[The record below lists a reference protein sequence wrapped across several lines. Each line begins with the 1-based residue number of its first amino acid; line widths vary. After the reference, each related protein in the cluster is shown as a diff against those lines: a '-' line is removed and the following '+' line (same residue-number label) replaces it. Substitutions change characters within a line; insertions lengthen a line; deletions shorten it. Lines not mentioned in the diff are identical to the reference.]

1 MTDSASA
8 SPQPAQAYPPIPP
21 DERGPILVTGATG
34 QQGGAVARHLLA
46 AGFPVRALTRDPDKP
61 AAQAL
66 AARGATLV
74 RGDLTDR
81 ASVDRAVAGAAGVF
95 SVQNYYEAGGPEGE
109 VRQGAAL
116 ADAAKA
122 AGVRHLVYSSV
133 GSADRQTGIPHFES
147 KARIEEHV
155 RGLGVSY
162 TILRPVFFMDNWE
175 RSRDAIRG
183 GVLAQPLD
191 PEKPLQQVAVDDI
204 GAFAALA
211 FADPAAWGGRAVD
224 LAGDELTMPRAAEV
238 FARAL
243 GRPVRYERIPLD
255 RFRQAAGAE
264 TAALFAWFDDV
275 GYAADIPALRA
286 AYPPLATLERY
297 LHDAGWA
304 GESADAARP

>member
-1 MTDSASA
+1 MSAT
-8 SPQPAQAYPPIPP
+8 P
-21 DERGPILVTGATG
+21 DDRGPILVTGATG
-34 QQGGAVARHLLA
+34 KQGGAVARHLLA

-61 AAQAL
+61 AARAL
-66 AARGATLV
+66 AARGATLA

-81 ASVDRAVAGAAGVF
+81 ASVDRVVAGAAGVF
-95 SVQNYYEAGGPEGE
+95 SVQNYYEAGGHEGE

-133 GSADRQTGIPHFES
+133 GSADRRTGIPHFES
-147 KARIEEHV
+147 KARVEEHV
-155 RGLGVSY
+155 RGLGVPY

-191 PEKPLQQVAVDDI
+191 PDKPLQQVAVDDI

-224 LAGDELTMPRAAEV
+224 LAGDELTMTQAAGV
-238 FARAL
+238 FARVI
-243 GRPVRYERIPLD
+243 GRPVRYERIPPD
-255 RFRQAAGAE
+255 RFRQATGAE
-264 TAALFAWFDDV
+264 TAAMFAWFDDV

-286 AYPPLATLERY
+286 AYPPLTTLERY
-297 LHDAGWA
+297 LRDAGWA
-304 GESADAARP
+304 GELATTVAARP